1 MHKNERDSLLKPNK
15 AFPSLSPGLYD
26 TLKVDV
32 LHSVHID
39 FTRCSLGKS
48 RDKELSVWRFWGRR
62 KGLLENK
69 SRFSLTVGLSCREI
83 TNLCLLSVCGGQSNV
98 RMEKKRHAGCT
109 DREKSV
115 MSQRRGSTL
124 ACCGVALGLRQ
135 VPRGPIK
142 TQRHPLTF

>member
-98 RMEKKRHAGCT
+98 RMEKKKGMQGALTERNQSCHSA
-109 DREKSV
+109 
-115 MSQRRGSTL
+115 
-124 ACCGVALGLRQ
+124 VALRWHAAVLPSGSVRFPEAQ
-135 VPRGPIK
+135 SKPSVTR
-142 TQRHPLTF
+142 